1 MPEQLSLLLL
11 PSLLGCVLI
20 ALLPNQAQ
28 RLIRGLAITMSL
40 IMLILTWS
48 LLDHFSI
55 ETDTLQLAEQHS
67 WSPRLGINFTLGVDG
82 FSLPMLLLSSLLF
95 FIAILNSRSIQKE
108 PKDYY
113 FLLLIQEGSVLGLFL
128 AQDWAL
134 FYSFWILS
142 LIPAF
147 FLIHRWGGS
156 KRQTAAINF
165 AFYSLL
171 GSGLLL
177 LGLLLLFDWTQSPS
191 FAMDAVTQLSR
202 TLPKESQLLIF
213 TSFLLGF
220 AIKMPVFPL
229 HGWQPLAY
237 GEAPTSV
244 TLVLTGVLA
253 ATGAY
258 GLLRLIDALPLAAL
272 ALQPLF
278 FTIATISL
286 IYGTL
291 MAWRQ
296 QNLKLILAYASLGHM
311 GLVLLGIASLNEIGI
326 NGAIVQL
333 LTHGLAL
340 GSLFLL
346 VGLLKDRTQT
356 SELQNFSG
364 LAKVTPKLGFFI
376 ALAFMGAV
384 GLPGTIGFIASFHL
398 LIGGFDRWGFWILL
412 MSLGSLISAIYAMRV
427 VGRLFTGS
435 VRDQIR
441 DLTDLNRLE
450 FFSVALLGGG
460 ILILGFYPGPAMAI
474 FAASVRFFSLD
485 IGV

>member
-1 MPEQLSLLLL
+1 MPEQLSYLLL

-28 RLIRGLAITMSL
+28 RLIRALAIFMSL
-40 IMLILTWS
+40 AMLVLCWS
-48 LLDHFSI
+48 LLTEFSI
-55 ETDTLQLAEQHS
+55 EADSIQLLEQHS
-67 WSPRLGINFTLGVDG
+67 WSPRLGVNFTLGVDG
-82 FSLPMLLLSSLLF
+82 FSLPLLLLGSLLF
-95 FIAILNSRSIQKE
+95 FIAILHSSSIRKD

-128 AQDWAL
+128 AQDWAI

-147 FLIHRWGGS
+147 FLIHRWGGPR
-156 KRQTAAINF
+156 RQSAAINF

-171 GSGLLL
+171 GSAALL
-177 LGLLLLFDWTQSPS
+177 LGLLLLFDWVKSPS
-191 FAMDAVTQLSR
+191 FAMDAVTQVSR
-202 TLPKESQLLIF
+202 TLPKETQLLIF
-213 TSFLLGF
+213 SSFLLGF

-237 GEAPTSV
+237 GEAPTPV
-244 TLVLTGVLA
+244 TMVLA
-253 ATGAY
+253 GTLAAIGAY
-258 GLLRLIDALPLAAL
+258 GLIRLIDALPLAAL

-278 FTIATISL
+278 FAIASISL

-296 QNLKLILAYASLGHM
+296 QDLKLILAYASLGQM

-333 LTHGLAL
+333 LTHGLSI

-346 VGLLKDRTQT
+346 VGLLKERTN
-356 SELQNFSG
+356 SSNLPDLAA
-364 LAKVTPKLGFFI
+364 LAKVTPRLGFAI

-384 GLPGTIGFIASFHL
+384 GLPGTLGFIANFHL

-435 VRDQIR
+435 IRDQLR
-441 DLTDLNRLE
+441 TLPDLGRLE
-450 FFSVALLGGG
+450 LFSAG
-460 ILILGFYPGPAMAI
+460 ILGFCILGLGFYPGPAMAL

-485 IGV
+485 IGS